1 VPELDPVTVLA
12 GVLARD
18 GAELSATETL
28 ERELAR
34 ADHLGVLG
42 GIWDDLV
49 GREQHT
55 RFEHALRSAL
65 PTDLAQNAMDDPAI
79 TWLWRSL
86 CEAELVGLDGG
97 DVLRQAVAARS
108 MTGARDIARV
118 LDSRVRHRL
127 HDVMPQPLGP
137 WASRIPDTGS
147 AEVNRYLRELA
158 EAMDDRVRRLGEH
171 AAQTQPPWAR
181 QSFGPVPDS
190 PIERADSEQRAG
202 VVAAYRE
209 RYGHTQPGD
218 PIGPEPAKT
227 SPKARAAWH
236 TALAA
241 LGRVDG
247 IDLRGCT
254 DGDLWL
260 RRNTYERET
269 AWAPRHVTEELRLMR
284 QAERDAHVNAVRAEH
299 ERRAARDPRT
309 AARHQHLARIW
320 RALEAK
326 AAREAKMFAA
336 VQETRRQ
343 WEAVTQATRRIAIA
357 ADLELRRRHPGLPI
371 PPLRPHPAEREGPA
385 DSAPD
390 ESTWEQRTLDGAA
403 HTVDAGSSGQRR
415 NEHATDNRTA

>member
-1 VPELDPVTVLA
+1 
-12 GVLARD
+12 
-18 GAELSATETL
+18 
-28 ERELAR
+28 
-34 ADHLGVLG
+34 
-42 GIWDDLV
+42 
-49 GREQHT
+49 
-55 RFEHALRSAL
+55 
-65 PTDLAQNAMDDPAI
+65 M
-79 TWLWRSL
+79 
-86 CEAELVGLDGG
+86 
-97 DVLRQAVAARS
+97 LRQAVAARS
-108 MTGARDIARV
+108 MAGARDIARV
-118 LDSRVRHRL
+118 LDSRVRRRL
-127 HDVMPQPLGP
+127 HGVMPQPLGP

-171 AAQTQPPWAR
+171 AAQTQPLWAR

-190 PIERADSEQRAG
+190 PIERADWEQRAG
-202 VVAAYRE
+202 AVAAYGE
-209 RYGHTQPGD
+209 RYGHAHPGD

-260 RRNTYERET
+260 RRSTYERET
-269 AWAPRHVTEELRLMR
+269 AWAPPHVTEELRLMR

-299 ERRAARDPRT
+299 EHRAARDPRI
-309 AARHQHLARIW
+309 AARQQRLARIW

-326 AAREAKMFAA
+326 AAREAEMFAA

-357 ADLELRRRHPGLPI
+357 ADLELRRRHPDLPI
-371 PPLRPHPAEREGPA
+371 PPLRPHA
-385 DSAPD
+385 S
-390 ESTWEQRTLDGAA
+390 RTRRSRRLCTGRVHLGAA
-403 HTVDAGSSGQRR
+403 HARRSGAHCRRRFIRATAQRARAGQPDCRGSRSAHARPHSRDRSPGDSRTRAAHPRQRQGHPSETRRAGQPPR
-415 NEHATDNRTA
+415 TSNRHG